1 MIKAHIFPELFF
13 FSYLEPPVE
22 EMESNDK
29 EAVDDG
35 FESFDS
41 EDFEDAG
48 QVFSNFSCMFLN
60 PNNFFQFELLLL

>member
-1 MIKAHIFPELFF
+1 MIKAHIFGGLFF

-35 FESFDS
+35 FESYEDS

-48 QVFSNFSCMFLN
+48 QVILAFC
-60 PNNFFQFELLLL
+60 FENCPDLL